1 MAAARTVVGDLFLV
15 TLDDRL
21 LDAAAE
27 LPVEVRCSLDAVHLA
42 AALSIGSDL
51 AVLVTYD
58 ERMARAADAL
68 GIEVATP

>member
-1 MAAARTVVGDLFLV
+1 VAAARTVVGDLFLV

-27 LPVEVRCSLDAVHLA
+27 LPVEVRSLDATHLA

-51 AVLVTYD
+51 GVLVTYD
-58 ERMARAADAL
+58 ERMSRAAEEL

>member
-27 LPVEVRCSLDAVHLA
+27 LPVEVRSLDAIHLA

-51 AVLVTYD
+51 GVLVTYD
-58 ERMARAADAL
+58 ERMARAADEL
-68 GIEVATP
+68 GIEVAAP

>member
-27 LPVEVRCSLDAVHLA
+27 LPVEIRSLDAIHLA

-51 AVLVTYD
+51 GVLVTYD

-68 GIEVATP
+68 GIEIASP